1 MRLFDHS
8 AQEDLLEA
16 YRRATR
22 LILDVFVRH
31 ALAGDEADYG
41 SLTESIAEA
50 ITVLSSHPEPA
61 DVLVSAG
68 TAAKSIEEY
77 NRRTV
82 NFVRARGLELQ
93 AMVQMLTQTM
103 SDVSAGSER
112 SITRLR
118 TIERRL
124 AKSQELYDIRDLRQ
138 QMAGCLAE
146 VREEAACRKKESE
159 QTLAD
164 LRGVIHPAGKRAP
177 PAAALP
183 APPPDAAAA
192 QAAQLPTGALQ
203 SSKTVETLLE
213 RAALDGRPLFAAVLA
228 VDRLHAIDT
237 RFGGEAA
244 DLVTAF
250 CAEELG
256 KSLQHALLALTWKRG
271 ACVVLLDGAVGVED
285 LEQEILHDSLRRRQ
299 MTLETGT
306 RSLMLTVSYSKWG
319 LYPIAGRPVA
329 QLMDAMQD
337 FLSHPQ
343 LVHHR

>member
-8 AQEDLLEA
+8 APEDLLEA

-31 ALAGDEADYG
+31 ALAGDEADYE

-50 ITVLSSHPEPA
+50 IAVLSAHPEPA

-82 NFVRARGLELQ
+82 NFVRARGIELQ

-103 SDVSAGSER
+103 SEVSAGSER

-118 TIERRL
+118 EIERRL

-146 VREEAACRKKESE
+146 VREETACRRKESDRVI
-159 QTLAD
+159 AD
-164 LRGVIHPAGKRAP
+164 LKGALHTGEKPRP
-177 PAAALP
+177 PAAASAPKPP
-183 APPPDAAAA
+183 APAPAGS
-192 QAAQLPTGALQ
+192 AQLPGELQ

-213 RAALDGRPLFAAVLA
+213 RAVVDARPLFVAVLA

-244 DLVTAF
+244 DMVTAF
-250 CAEELG
+250 CAEQLG
-256 KSLQHALLALTWKRG
+256 KSLQHSLVARVWKRG
-271 ACVVLLDGAVGVED
+271 ACVVLLDGEVGVED

-299 MTLETGT
+299 MTLETGN

-319 LYPIAGRPVA
+319 LFPVTARPVA
-329 QLMDAMQD
+329 QLLDAMHD
-337 FLSHPQ
+337 FLAHPQ
-343 LVHHR
+343 MV

>member
-8 AQEDLLEA
+8 GQEDLLEA

-31 ALAGDEADYG
+31 ALAGDEADYE

-50 ITVLSSHPEPA
+50 ITVLSSQPEPA

-82 NFVRARGLELQ
+82 NFVRARGIELQ

-103 SDVSAGSER
+103 SDVSAGSES

-118 TIERRL
+118 SIERRL

-138 QMAGCLAE
+138 QMAGCLAD
-146 VREEAACRKKESE
+146 VREEAACRKKDSE
-159 QTLAD
+159 RMMAD
-164 LRGVIHPAGKRAP
+164 LKGALHPGEKRPNATAAVTAP
-177 PAAALP
+177 LP
-183 APPPDAAAA
+183 A
-192 QAAQLPTGALQ
+192 GALQ
-203 SSKTVETLLE
+203 ASKSVETLLE
-213 RAALDGRPLFAAVLA
+213 RAALDGRPLFVAVLA

-244 DLVTAF
+244 DMVTAF
-250 CAEELG
+250 CAEQLG
-256 KSLQHALLALTWKRG
+256 KSLQHALVALTWKRG
-271 ACVVLLDGAVGVED
+271 ACVVLLDGGVGVEE

-319 LYPIAGRPVA
+319 LFPISPGPVA
-329 QLMDAMQD
+329 QLMEAMHD
-337 FLSHPQ
+337 FLALPQ
-343 LVHHR
+343 MVHHR